1 MPTQYHWGLARFG
14 KHDGF
19 ELTEQLGALTAFDR
33 PDSLARLS
41 HALQLR
47 QEEIRPFAGAEILG
61 LTTLL
66 HRGDSYRLL
75 TLYRYGLD
83 RYKRDGYTALTL
95 ALRNCRADSW
105 GWLRALRM
113 LAQPGSN
120 PAHSGFDDSGRPPF
134 HCEPDSLRQT
144 MAHPTAIFIPLN
156 SSSLEEEAGL
166 LDAWQKHLADEYQH
180 LYASASPQVKASI
193 DTRRIQI
200 WAENPF
206 STKPMMVQTASIAT
220 EVEQGKQGRA
230 IGAPKPDSLLQAYA
244 DEEPARW
251 QRKPQLSMPT
261 EAKTASFPPTRSSSQ
276 LLWAGAALMIIAL
289 GLGLWWWVG

>member
-33 PDSLARLS
+33 PDALAQLS

-47 QEEIRPFAGAEILG
+47 QEEIRPYAGAEILG

-66 HRGDSYRLL
+66 YRGDQYRLL

-95 ALRNCRADSW
+95 ALKNCRADSW

-113 LAQPGSN
+113 LAQPGSI
-120 PAHSGFDDSGRPPF
+120 PAHAGFDESGLPPF
-134 HCEPDSLRQT
+134 RCKPDTSQQP

-156 SSSLEEEAGL
+156 SSSLEEEAAL
-166 LDAWQKHLADEYQH
+166 LDAWQRQLSGEYQH

-193 DTRRIQI
+193 DARRIQI
-200 WAENPF
+200 WAENPY
-206 STKPMMVQTASIAT
+206 SAKPMVAQTTSVT
-220 EVEQGKQGRA
+220 TKVEQGSLVQT
-230 IGAPKPDSLLQAYA
+230 IEAPTPDSLVHAYA
-244 DEEPARW
+244 GEETERW
-251 QRKPQLSMPT
+251 QRKPQLSIQT
-261 EAKTASFPPTRSSSQ
+261 EAKEPASTKQRASSQ
-276 LLWAGAALMIIAL
+276 LLWAGAALMIVAL
-289 GLGLWWWVG
+289 GLGLWWLAG